1 MKESYER
8 MKLEIIAF
16 ASDDVVTTSGGN
28 GRDEYE
34 SERATIQIPL
44 L

>member
-16 ASDDVVTTSGGN
+16 AYDDVVTTSGN

>member
-16 ASDDVVTTSGGN
+16 AYDDVVTTSGGN

-34 SERATIQIPL
+34 RGFAASLSPR
-44 L
+44 